1 MANKYLEKIAETLSE
16 QEVQHEAGKNV
27 SRKYLGRILGAPIPG
42 GAVLGA
48 HLLGKGQINALE
60 ESLNRP
66 KSNHKT
72 VAHNQVRATIRGGG
86 EGILGAGVGMALGAA
101 ANKGLAKTR
110 LAGIG
115 QRLNAA
121 LPIVGGVSGSLH
133 GEYAGTKN
141 WMRRMYGEGSDT
153 SSK

>member
-42 GAVLGA
+42 GTVLGA

-60 ESLNRP
+60 GSLNRP
-66 KSNHKT
+66 KSDHKT
-72 VAHNQVRATIRGGG
+72 
-86 EGILGAGVGMALGAA
+86 
-101 ANKGLAKTR
+101 
-110 LAGIG
+110 
-115 QRLNAA
+115 
-121 LPIVGGVSGSLH
+121 
-133 GEYAGTKN
+133 EYAGTKN

>member
-27 SRKYLGRILGAPIPG
+27 SRKYLGRILGSPIPG
-42 GAVLGA
+42 GNVLGA

-60 ESLNRP
+60 GSLNRP

-72 VAHNQVRATIRGGG
+72 VAHNQVRATLRG
-86 EGILGAGVGMALGAA
+86 A
-101 ANKGLAKTR
+101 
-110 LAGIG
+110 
-115 QRLNAA
+115 
-121 LPIVGGVSGSLH
+121 
-133 GEYAGTKN
+133 EYAGTKN